1 MQQSTYGMT
10 GISIS
15 AAARLAGAWRAFRE
29 MVDTVDGVLALWYL
43 RATSRRD
50 IERLDDRLLRDI
62 GLDPLEARR
71 ESDKPFWKK

>member
-1 MQQSTYGMT
+1 MQQHTYSTT

-15 AAARLAGAWRAFRE
+15 AAGRLAGAWRAFRE
-29 MVDTVDGVLALWYL
+29 MIDAVDGVLALWYF

-50 IERLDDRLLRDI
+50 VDRLDDRLLRDI